1 MVRRTPSGATATVL
15 VALLAGA
22 AVRLWSLT
30 TPALQLDGDQAVTGL
45 MVDNILAG
53 RSQYVFV
60 AGQNYNGALEQW
72 LQAAM
77 YWALPLPRNGFTLRL
92 VEVAL
97 MAAAC
102 WLTYAVGRR
111 VLNSSWRAALAAVL
125 MALAPYWTFAK
136 GSHSDGAYP
145 SALIVGL
152 LSIYCALRL
161 LEERRLRWAAA
172 GGFLAGA
179 VLWLGQTG
187 IELLVPAALIALPV
201 LARSARAWLVAAPAA
216 AIGMAPSL
224 AWSLRHHNFA
234 VIDIHLQTPPT
245 SLGTRFHNVFGAI
258 LREFIGVA
266 GLGGAP
272 GWPYLLQHLAVAALG
287 VAFLAAV
294 YRRRRGAL
302 AVLTAR
308 TEGRTPVDALLVS
321 VPIVAVIYV
330 TSRSAWDAGTPKYL
344 FVFTPVL
351 LWLLAAAVP
360 TRRPALGRV
369 VAALLAVVM
378 VATSMTML
386 VNRHD
391 EYPGTSDAELRTA
404 IRYLVAHNYR
414 DVYAE
419 FWTAMPMLYLA
430 DGSLDIAPLRGGKAK
445 FVGVFQRV
453 YTASSAVYVDSARTN
468 GNAPT
473 SRPPIDAMFQLHHI
487 AFQKVQLGTVIIW
500 THISPMV
507 RPWQIGIGR
516 APT

>member
-53 RSQYVFV
+53 RSQYAFV

-245 SLGTRFHNVFGAI
+245 SLGTRSTTSSGRSCGNSSGSPA
-258 LREFIGVA
+258 
-266 GLGGAP
+266 
-272 GWPYLLQHLAVAALG
+272 WAV
-287 VAFLAAV
+287 
-294 YRRRRGAL
+294 RRG
-302 AVLTAR
+302 
-308 TEGRTPVDALLVS
+308 GRTCCS
-321 VPIVAVIYV
+321 I
-330 TSRSAWDAGTPKYL
+330 SRSRHSGSRFSRPCTAAGAERSL
-344 FVFTPVL
+344 SS
-351 LWLLAAAVP
+351 
-360 TRRPALGRV
+360 RRAPRV
-369 VAALLAVVM
+369 
-378 VATSMTML
+378 
-386 VNRHD
+386 
-391 EYPGTSDAELRTA
+391 ELRST
-404 IRYLVAHNYR
+404 RCSCR
-414 DVYAE
+414 C
-419 FWTAMPMLYLA
+419 
-430 DGSLDIAPLRGGKAK
+430 R
-445 FVGVFQRV
+445 
-453 YTASSAVYVDSARTN
+453 SS
-468 GNAPT
+468 P
-473 SRPPIDAMFQLHHI
+473 
-487 AFQKVQLGTVIIW
+487 
-500 THISPMV
+500 
-507 RPWQIGIGR
+507 
-516 APT
+516 